1 MQPGAP
7 HQLPYGRHPRAGEV
21 PYLPVE
27 LPQFFRMKPMIQS
40 RSLCFFRLL
49 ALAWAV
55 SATAMAASVPLLAAA
70 ANGRPVE
77 RSSIRAGGGLI
88 RGWRHDGGAGV
99 LTFKPV
105 RPVAIPANGTLY
117 LEITY
122 LDQGYGRLNVQLGG
136 LAGQDI
142 TPDRFLG
149 LARSD
154 SGKRVTARMRLAGVH
169 GVASSGLAVQIG
181 LDPPAGEG
189 LTIESVG
196 LQDTPFDDANFQYV
210 ISDPW
215 QGPYQGPVIKPPDNS
230 TLKGKI
236 MAGYQGWFRTPN
248 DPDGR
253 GWVHWGDIAN
263 GAFNTDMWPDVAQYS
278 LRSLDKAAAVTLQS
292 GKPGYLFSSAWPD
305 VVDTHFRWMREHG
318 IDGAFLQRFVSD
330 HLGSL
335 HGGPERVLANVRA
348 AANREGRIWAIEYD
362 VSGYPDARLLETLQ
376 ADWKWCVDTF
386 GLLKD
391 PNYAREGGK
400 PVVFI
405 WGLPFPDRNM
415 SPQTANAVVDFFR
428 NDPKYGG
435 NYLIGGIPNNW
446 RRMDPAW
453 QEHIKKYQCV
463 LPWMSSTYAD
473 DLTDFSKL
481 GLAYYAHV
489 LPGFSWANM
498 KHLPTG
504 DATVAYTPR
513 DGGGH
518 YWNQLSAAVGAGAER
533 LFVGMF
539 DEYDEGTAIMPM
551 SDDTPLTP
559 VRPGVGAT
567 FYNGPRAMEQG
578 EFVLLPKAEI
588 ALGTMAPSQRT
599 AAENFYVRLG
609 GRIVF
614 PTAGQYTFSVDG
626 AGGDDA
632 ELSVN
637 GKSILRVKGLGST
650 ASASQ
655 SVTAVGG
662 EAMPYRLEYRHGTGT
677 GTLRLLWESSVMP
690 RQPVPASALFD
701 AWGRFITNEGK
712 PSDWWLKLTRTGKEL
727 MLEKRKASSSRL

>member
-1 MQPGAP
+1 MI
-7 HQLPYGRHPRAGEV
+7 HPRT
-21 PYLPVE
+21 L
-27 LPQFFRMKPMIQS
+27 
-40 RSLCFFRLL
+40 SLLHLL
-49 ALAWAV
+49 ALAWTV
-55 SATAMAASVPLLAAA
+55 SSAAMASPVPLLAAA
-70 ANGRPVE
+70 ANGQPVE
-77 RSSIRAGGGLI
+77 PSSIQVNDLSI
-88 RGWRHDGGAGV
+88 RGWQHDGKAGAM
-99 LTFKPV
+99 TFKPAG
-105 RPVAIPANGTLY
+105 PVAVPSNCTLY

-122 LDQGYGRLNVQLGG
+122 LDQGYGRLKVQLAG
-136 LAGQDI
+136 LAGPAV

-149 LARSD
+149 LARSN
-154 SGKRVTARMRLAGVH
+154 SGKRVTARMRLAGVPA
-169 GVASSGLAVQIG
+169 VATGGLAVQIG
-181 LDPPAGEG
+181 LEPPASEL

-196 LQDTPFDDANFQYV
+196 LQDTPFDDPNFQYV

-215 QGPYQGPVIKPPDNS
+215 HGPYQGRSIKPPDNS

-236 MAGYQGWFRTPN
+236 MTGYQGWFRTPN

-263 GAFNTDMWPDVAQYS
+263 GTFSTDMWPDVTQYPVK
-278 LRSLDKAAAVTLQS
+278 SLDKAAAVKLKS

-335 HGGPERVLANVRA
+335 HGRPEWVLANVRA

-362 VSGYPDARLLETLQ
+362 VSGCPDARLLRTLQ

-405 WGLPFPDRNM
+405 WGLPFPDRNL
-415 SPQTANAVVDFFR
+415 SAPTANAVVDFFR
-428 NDPKYGG
+428 NDPNYGG
-435 NYLIGGIPNNW
+435 NYVIGGIPNNW
-446 RRMDPAW
+446 RKMEPAW

-463 LPWMSSTYAD
+463 LPWMSSTYAA
-473 DLTDFSKL
+473 DLADFSKL

-489 LPGFSWANM
+489 KPGFSWANM
-498 KHLPTG
+498 KHLPAG

-518 YWNQLSAAVGAGAER
+518 YWNQLSTAVESGADR

-539 DEYDEGTAIMPM
+539 DEYDEATAIMPM

-567 FYNGPRAMEQG
+567 FYNGPQALEQG

-588 ALGTMAPSQRT
+588 ELGSAAPCRRT
-599 AAENFYVRLG
+599 AAGNFYVRLG

-614 PTAGQYTFSVDG
+614 PSAGQYTFAVDG
-626 AGGDDA
+626 AAGDDA

-637 GKSILRVKGLGST
+637 GKSILRVRGMGAT
-650 ASASQ
+650 ASASEP
-655 SVTAVGG
+655 VTAVRG

-677 GTLRLLWESSVMP
+677 GTLRLLWESSAMS

-712 PSDWWLKLTRTGKEL
+712 PSDWWLKLTRAGKEL
-727 MLEKRKASSSRL
+727 MLEKRKARSSRP